1 MTTGLWPYAPEASTA
16 TFTPSALSKLSA
28 SHVRHPSFNG
38 LRADKPTATIVRETA
53 LAAGAATRPASTI
66 KVTNPHLTA
75 RITPAS
81 GCAFAHFDSYGRFQ
95 PLRSAARATQI
106 DPLLP
111 FEGAGPL
118 AYKQSFGSRAPAGQ
132 AGLKPDEGHGGAV
145 TRSSVSGLPPT
156 SPWVN

>member
-75 RITPAS
+75 PYHAGFGLRFCTLRLVRPLSTAQISSPGDSDRPIGDIRGNRIPAAKLTVM
-81 GCAFAHFDSYGRFQ
+81 GVRRLNHFPGQHKNQYR
-95 PLRSAARATQI
+95 ARKERT
-106 DPLLP
+106 D
-111 FEGAGPL
+111 
-118 AYKQSFGSRAPAGQ
+118 
-132 AGLKPDEGHGGAV
+132 
-145 TRSSVSGLPPT
+145 
-156 SPWVN
+156 

>member
-1 MTTGLWPYAPEASTA
+1 MGMLKRDGMVSLTSI
-16 TFTPSALSKLSA
+16 
-28 SHVRHPSFNG
+28 
-38 LRADKPTATIVRETA
+38 RAQEDGV
-53 LAAGAATRPASTI
+53 
-66 KVTNPHLTA
+66 
-75 RITPAS
+75 
-81 GCAFAHFDSYGRFQ
+81 
-95 PLRSAARATQI
+95 